1 MCPHHGPTIYNYP
14 QGNPQ
19 AQGRALEDFL
29 SAADVRES
37 DQPQQRQRRA
47 PRAASRGVA
56 AAVAAEASAEESLL
70 LSIGATHAASAAGD
84 EYQPDAEEYHPDAE
98 EYQPDAEEM
107 DEVASV

>member
-1 MCPHHGPTIYNYP
+1 
-14 QGNPQ
+14 
-19 AQGRALEDFL
+19 
-29 SAADVRES
+29 
-37 DQPQQRQRRA
+37 
-47 PRAASRGVA
+47 
-56 AAVAAEASAEESLL
+56 VAAEASAEESLL